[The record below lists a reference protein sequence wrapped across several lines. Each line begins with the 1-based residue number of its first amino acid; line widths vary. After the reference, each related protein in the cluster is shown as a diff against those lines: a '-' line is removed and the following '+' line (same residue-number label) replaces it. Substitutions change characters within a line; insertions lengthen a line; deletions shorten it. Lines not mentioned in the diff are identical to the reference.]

1 MILVN
6 FASRSRPSKFH
17 DCLQNIAECFTNYFV
32 LAKIDRNDPT
42 IREYLSTAYP
52 EVIFDIG
59 HSKSKVE
66 AINTGIPQA
75 YPWDILVNTSD
86 DIKWRVGAGD
96 EIRKQMEPDTFLHF
110 PEPYADSQAGKKR
123 SDTIS
128 VVSIMDRVYYDRFGY
143 VYNPKYF
150 SLCCDNE
157 ATEVA
162 RMIKRYKFVNKV
174 IFEHLHPAA
183 GKGQKDE
190 LLRYTESFFQQDK
203 ATLLER
209 RKNKYP

>member
-1 MILVN
+1 MILIN
-6 FASRSRPSKFH
+6 FASRARPLKFH
-17 DCLQNIAECFTNYFV
+17 NCMNNLRECFTDYRVNV
-32 LAKIDRNDPT
+32 KIDRDDPT
-42 IREYLSTAYP
+42 IREYLNSHYP
-52 EVIFDIG
+52 ESMIWIG
-59 HSKSKVE
+59 KSDSKVH
-66 AINTGIPQA
+66 AINRDIPEDN
-75 YPWDILVNTSD
+75 WDILVNTSD
-86 DIKWRVGAGD
+86 DVWWKPGAVD
-96 EIRKQMEPDTFLHF
+96 EIRKQMEADTFLHF

-128 VVSIMDRVYYDRFGY
+128 VVSIMDRAYYDRFGY

-162 RMIKRYKFVNKV
+162 RMIKRYKFVNKY

-183 GKGQKDE
+183 GKGKKDE

-209 RKNKYP
+209 RKTNFK